1 MSNTLAPYAV
11 FVKAMRG
18 GGGSAVP
25 AAAHSAGPWR
35 ASFWAAMTTSL
46 PDATTLG
53 TLLQRPE
60 YAGRQP
66 FDGQTPSVHDE
77 VRRNLTRKL
86 QAGEPLFPGVVGY
99 DDTVIPQLVNALLA
113 RQNFILLGLRGQAKS
128 RILRDITGLLD
139 EYVPA
144 IAGLDFAD
152 DPLNPISAEGRERLA
167 AEGEAL
173 PIRWVPR
180 AERYVEKLA
189 TPDVTVADL
198 IGDVDPIKAARLGTS
213 LGDSRAMHFGLL
225 PRANRGIFAV
235 NELADLSPRV
245 QVALFNI
252 LQEGDVQIKG
262 FPVRLELDVM
272 LVFSANPEDYTA
284 RGKIVTP
291 LKDRIGSEIRTHYP
305 TDIRLGMDITA
316 QEAVRDP
323 AVQVPDFI
331 AELVEEIAFQA
342 REDGRIDKLSG
353 VSQRLPIS
361 LLELTAASAE
371 RRALVTGAAPVA
383 RVSDVYA
390 GLPAITGKME
400 LEYEGEM
407 KGAEQ
412 VARDLI
418 RKAAGAVYGRCFG
431 SLSTVALE
439 EWFEAGNVFRFP
451 QSGLAAEI
459 AEAIREVPDLPEL
472 TAAAA
477 ESTDPD
483 AQASA
488 AEFVLE
494 GLYGRRKLSRAEE
507 LYAAPEPE
515 HTRGRG
521 GRWN

>member
-1 MSNTLAPYAV
+1 MA
-11 FVKAMRG
+11 R
-18 GGGSAVP
+18 
-25 AAAHSAGPWR
+25 
-35 ASFWAAMTTSL
+35 
-46 PDATTLG
+46 TLG
-53 TLLQRPE
+53 ELLQIPE
-60 YAGRQP
+60 YAGRAP
-66 FDGQTPSVHDE
+66 FDGRVRLVQDE
-77 VRRNLTRKL
+77 VRDNLTRKL
-86 QAGEPLFPGVVGY
+86 RSGEELFPGVVGY

-128 RILRDITGLLD
+128 RILRAITELLD
-139 EYVPA
+139 PVVPV
-144 IAGLDFAD
+144 IDGVDMPD
-152 DPLNPISAEGRERLA
+152 DPLNPVGAEGRHLLEERGLD
-167 AEGEAL
+167 L
-173 PIRWVPR
+173 PIRWLPR

-213 LGDSRAMHFGLL
+213 LGDTRSMHFGLL

-235 NELADLSPRV
+235 NELADLAPKV

-262 FPVRLELDVM
+262 YPIRLELDVM

-305 TDIRLGMDITA
+305 TDVRLGMSITA
-316 QEAVRDP
+316 QEAVKDA
-323 AVQVPDFI
+323 AVVVPDFI

-342 REDGRIDKLSG
+342 REDGRVDKLSG

-361 LLELTAASAE
+361 LMEVAAANAE
-371 RRALVTGAAPVA
+371 RRSLVSGDVPVV

-400 LEYEGEM
+400 LEYEGEL
-407 KGAEQ
+407 KGADN
-412 VARDLI
+412 VAKDVI
-418 RKAAGAVYGRCFG
+418 RKAAGAVYARNYG
-431 SLSTVALE
+431 SANTKALE
-439 EWFEAGNVFRFP
+439 KWFDAGNVFRFP
-451 QSGLAAEI
+451 QGGDSAA
-459 AEAIREVPDLPEL
+459 ALEAAQEVPNLPEL
-472 TAAAA
+472 AAVVANSADDAVRAA
-477 ESTDPD
+477 
-483 AQASA
+483 A

-494 GLYGRRKLSRAEE
+494 GLYGRKKLSRAEE

-515 HTRGRG
+515 LKRERG

>member
-1 MSNTLAPYAV
+1 M
-11 FVKAMRG
+11 G
-18 GGGSAVP
+18 E
-25 AAAHSAGPWR
+25 
-35 ASFWAAMTTSL
+35 
-46 PDATTLG
+46 
-53 TLLQRPE
+53 LLQTE
-60 YAGRQP
+60 GYAGRAP
-66 FDGQTPSVHDE
+66 FDGKIRLVQDE
-77 VRRNLTRKL
+77 VRDNLTRKL
-86 QAGEPLFPGVVGY
+86 RGGEELFPGVVGY

-128 RILRDITGLLD
+128 RILRAITELLD
-139 EYVPA
+139 PEVPV
-144 IAGLDFAD
+144 IAGVDMPD
-152 DPLNPISAEGRERLA
+152 DVLNPVGAEGRALL
-167 AEGEAL
+167 EAHGLEL
-173 PIRWVPR
+173 PIRWLPR

-213 LGDSRAMHFGLL
+213 LGDVRSMHFGLL

-235 NELADLSPRV
+235 NELADLAPKV

-262 FPVRLELDVM
+262 YPIRLELDVM

-305 TDIRLGMDITA
+305 TDVRLGMDITA
-316 QEAVRDP
+316 QEAVRSGD
-323 AVQVPDFI
+323 VTVPEFI

-342 REDGRIDKLSG
+342 REDGRVDKLSG

-361 LLELTAASAE
+361 LMEVAAANAE
-371 RRALVTGAAPVA
+371 RRSLVQGDDAVV

-400 LEYEGEM
+400 LEYEGEL
-407 KGAEQ
+407 KGADN
-412 VARDLI
+412 VARDVI
-418 RKAAGAVYGRCFG
+418 RKAAGAVYARRYG
-431 SLSTVALE
+431 SANTRELE
-439 EWFEAGNVFRFP
+439 KWFEAGNVFRFP
-451 QSGLAAEI
+451 QGGDSAAALKAAGEVPGLSDLAAE
-459 AEAIREVPDLPEL
+459 V
-472 TAAAA
+472 AA
-477 ESTDPD
+477 SSVD
-483 AQASA
+483 AVRVSA

-494 GLYGRRKLSRAEE
+494 GLYGRKKLSRAEE

-515 HTRGRG
+515 ARQQRG

>member
-1 MSNTLAPYAV
+1 MARTL
-11 FVKAMRG
+11 
-18 GGGSAVP
+18 SE
-25 AAAHSAGPWR
+25 
-35 ASFWAAMTTSL
+35 
-46 PDATTLG
+46 
-53 TLLQRPE
+53 LLQIPE
-60 YAGRQP
+60 YAGRAP
-66 FDGQTPSVHDE
+66 FDGRVRLVQDE
-77 VRRNLTRKL
+77 VRDNLTRKL
-86 QAGEPLFPGVVGY
+86 RSGEELFPGVVGY

-128 RILRDITGLLD
+128 RILRAITELLD
-139 EYVPA
+139 PVVPV
-144 IAGLDFAD
+144 IDGVDMPD
-152 DPLNPISAEGRERLA
+152 DPLNPVGAEGRHLLEERGLD
-167 AEGEAL
+167 L
-173 PIRWVPR
+173 PIRWLPR

-213 LGDSRAMHFGLL
+213 LGDTRSMHFGLL

-235 NELADLSPRV
+235 NELADLAPKV

-262 FPVRLELDVM
+262 YPIRLELDVM

-305 TDIRLGMDITA
+305 TDVRLGMSITA
-316 QEAVRDP
+316 QEAVKDA
-323 AVQVPDFI
+323 AVVVPDFI

-342 REDGRIDKLSG
+342 REDGRVDKLSG

-361 LLELTAASAE
+361 LMEVAAANAE
-371 RRALVTGAAPVA
+371 RRSLVSGDVPVV

-400 LEYEGEM
+400 LEYEGEL
-407 KGAEQ
+407 KGADN
-412 VARDLI
+412 VAKDVI
-418 RKAAGAVYGRCFG
+418 RKAAGAVYARNYG
-431 SLSTVALE
+431 SADTKALE
-439 EWFEAGNVFRFP
+439 KWFDAGNVFRFP
-451 QSGLAAEI
+451 QGGDSAA
-459 AEAIREVPDLPEL
+459 ALEAAQEVPNLPEL
-472 TAAAA
+472 AAVVANSADDAVHAA
-477 ESTDPD
+477 
-483 AQASA
+483 A

-494 GLYGRRKLSRAEE
+494 GLYGRKKLSRAEE

-515 HTRGRG
+515 LKRERG

>member
-1 MSNTLAPYAV
+1 MARTL
-11 FVKAMRG
+11 
-18 GGGSAVP
+18 SE
-25 AAAHSAGPWR
+25 
-35 ASFWAAMTTSL
+35 
-46 PDATTLG
+46 
-53 TLLQRPE
+53 LLQIPE
-60 YAGRQP
+60 YAGRAP
-66 FDGQTPSVHDE
+66 FDGRVRLVQDE
-77 VRRNLTRKL
+77 VRDNLTRKL
-86 QAGEPLFPGVVGY
+86 RSGEELFPGVVGY

-128 RILRDITGLLD
+128 RILRAITELLD
-139 EYVPA
+139 PVVPV
-144 IAGLDFAD
+144 IDGVDMPD
-152 DPLNPISAEGRERLA
+152 DPLNPVGAEGRHLLEERGLD
-167 AEGEAL
+167 L
-173 PIRWVPR
+173 PIRWLPR

-213 LGDSRAMHFGLL
+213 LGDTRSMHFGLL

-235 NELADLSPRV
+235 NELADLAPKV

-262 FPVRLELDVM
+262 YPIRLELDVM

-305 TDIRLGMDITA
+305 TDVRLGMSITA
-316 QEAVRDP
+316 QEAVKDA
-323 AVQVPDFI
+323 AVVVPDFI

-342 REDGRIDKLSG
+342 REDGRVDKLSG

-361 LLELTAASAE
+361 LMEVAAANAE
-371 RRALVTGAAPVA
+371 RRSLVSGDVPVV

-400 LEYEGEM
+400 LEYEGEL
-407 KGAEQ
+407 KGADN
-412 VARDLI
+412 VAKDVI
-418 RKAAGAVYGRCFG
+418 RKAAGAVYARNYG
-431 SLSTVALE
+431 SADTKALE
-439 EWFEAGNVFRFP
+439 KWFDAGNVFRFP
-451 QSGLAAEI
+451 QGGDSAA
-459 AEAIREVPDLPEL
+459 ALEAAQEVPNLPEL
-472 TAAAA
+472 AAVVANSADDAVRAA
-477 ESTDPD
+477 
-483 AQASA
+483 A

-494 GLYGRRKLSRAEE
+494 GLYGRKKLSRAEE

-515 HTRGRG
+515 LKRERG